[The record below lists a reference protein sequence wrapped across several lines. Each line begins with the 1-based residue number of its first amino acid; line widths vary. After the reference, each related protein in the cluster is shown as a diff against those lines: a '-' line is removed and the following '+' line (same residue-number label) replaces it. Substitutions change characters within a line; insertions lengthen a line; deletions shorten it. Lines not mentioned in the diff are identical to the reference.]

1 MRELANQQARAAIA
15 THASKGSIREA
26 TWRWVVAAVFGG
38 LTIFGGFNCD
48 TEDYVTLSMVALGGC
63 VTLFW
68 AYLAVGGTKRYLAA
82 RRERRPKQAVA
93 KETPPVDEPALEA

>member
-26 TWRWVVAAVFGG
+26 AWRWVVTAISGGLTAFGG
-38 LTIFGGFNCD
+38 LNCTTD
-48 TEDYVTLSMVALGGC
+48 DYVTLSMVAVGGC

-68 AYLAVGGTKRYLAA
+68 SYLAVGGTKRYLAA
-82 RRERRPKQAVA
+82 RRERRPKQQAVA
-93 KETPPVDEPALEA
+93 KETPSTDDTVEA